1 MSMYSDE
8 HKLYLRNIK
17 RKTIFII
24 ISQILILFFLIFI
37 WQLASNLG
45 WINEFIY
52 SSPSKIVNTIIKLHN
67 DGNLYIHIFT
77 TVYETLLSFSIGTL
91 IGIFIAIILWW
102 NKTLAKILDPFLT
115 ILNSLPKVALGPII
129 IIWMGANI
137 KSIIFMALLISV
149 IITIMNVYQG
159 FVNTDPV
166 KIRLLKSFGA
176 NKFQVLTKAVIP
188 TNYSNIISMLKIN
201 VSMSLIGI
209 IMGELLVSKQ
219 GIGYLIMY
227 GSQIFN
233 LSLVMSGIILLA
245 VVATAMYYLVYAIEK
260 LVIKN

>member
-1 MSMYSDE
+1 MYSEE
-8 HKLYLRNIK
+8 HKLYLKSIK
-17 RKTIFII
+17 RNKIFII
-24 ISQILILFFLIFI
+24 ISQIFLLIFLLTL
-37 WQLASNLG
+37 WEVASNLG
-45 WINEFIY
+45 WINSFIY
-52 SSPSKIVNTIIKLHN
+52 SSPSKILNTIIGLHQ

-77 TVYETLLSFSIGTL
+77 TVYETLLSFGLGTL
-91 IGIFIAIILWW
+91 IGILIAIILWW
-102 NKTLAKILDPFLT
+102 NKTLAKIIDPFLT
-115 ILNSLPKVALGPII
+115 VINSLPKVALGPII

-149 IITIMNVYQG
+149 IITVMNVYQA
-159 FVNTDPV
+159 FINTDPI
-166 KIRLLKSFGA
+166 KIKLLKSFKA
-176 NKFQVLTKAVIP
+176 NKFQILTKVVFP

-201 VSMSLIGI
+201 ISMSLIGI

-233 LSLVMSGIILLA
+233 LSLVMSGVILLA
-245 VVATAMYYLVYAIEK
+245 LVATVMYYAVYAIEK